1 MLYFIPFQYTAL
13 NNPTAR
19 TVAASLIVDL
29 PQTTLAEAQRN
40 LLVRD
45 LVRFAYVRN
54 CYLHNTVYLTKPE
67 SILQVYN
74 GAMPTNL
81 PQVRVIYQCVPN
93 GGGWHEFVFYIHL
106 DNRGSTTYMPFQQIS
121 FTCRNEYDAYYEAFK
136 SDLLVCGI
144 PMQAPQY
151 EEGNLVK
158 VCYGAVYELAV
169 VEKDATGQLV
179 AVSIGNK
186 QSSIPIN
193 SQTNSCIHGFNL
205 TAEMMQILGASWQNA
220 DYNLGGGWFE
230 LVLANAQGNKSVVL
244 HIIKRDY
251 RFYLVIDEDAEPFY
265 RLEEFSG
272 FDGLQRM
279 VKKYFGYTYKPSI
292 KAQFD
297 IEALIRKRHSE
308 VLLLMDL
315 PDFIT
320 SFNPG
325 DDVELIIA
333 GIIKTYNI
341 NYAEA
346 EHYYNVCQIGK

>member
-1 MLYFIPFQYTAL
+1 MLYYIPFQYTAITE
-13 NNPTAR
+13 PIAR
-19 TVAASLIVDL
+19 TVDARLVIDL
-29 PQTTLAEAQRN
+29 PQITLAEAQRN

-45 LVRFAYVRN
+45 LVRFAYVRD
-54 CYLHNTVYLTKPE
+54 CYSQNATYLAKPE

-74 GAMPTNL
+74 GTMPANL
-81 PQVRVIYQCVPN
+81 PQIRVVYQCVPN
-93 GGGWHEFVFYIHL
+93 SDGWHEFIFYIHL
-106 DNRGSTTYMPFQQIS
+106 DNGGTTTFLPFQQII

-151 EEGNLVK
+151 EEGNLVE
-158 VCYGAVYELAV
+158 VCYGAVYELAT
-169 VEKDATGQLV
+169 VEKDANGQLV
-179 AVSIGNK
+179 VVPIGNK

-193 SQTNSCIHGFNL
+193 IQTNSSIHSFNL
-205 TAEMMQILGASWQNA
+205 TAEMMQILGALWQSA
-220 DYNLGGGWFE
+220 GYNLEGNWFE
-230 LVLANAQGNKSVVL
+230 LVLANAQGGNSIVL

-251 RFYLVIDEDAEPFY
+251 HFFMVVNDNDAPFY
-265 RLEEFSG
+265 RLVEFKG
-272 FDGLQRM
+272 FDDLQRQ
-279 VKKYFGYTYKPSI
+279 VKNIYGYTYKPSI
-292 KAQFD
+292 RSQFA

-315 PDFIT
+315 PDYIA

-333 GIIKTYNI
+333 DIMQKYNI

-346 EHYYNVCQIGK
+346 EYYYNVCQIGK